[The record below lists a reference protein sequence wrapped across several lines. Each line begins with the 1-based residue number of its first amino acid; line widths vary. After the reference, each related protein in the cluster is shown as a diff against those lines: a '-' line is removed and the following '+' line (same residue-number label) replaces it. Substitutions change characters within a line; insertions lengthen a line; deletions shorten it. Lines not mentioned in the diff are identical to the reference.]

1 MTADQ
6 STNSGDQRRSSPTRK
21 FLLIFTIVVFGLAGF
36 GFFERF
42 LYFFKTLQANDEGRF
57 TIVPMLNYLAVALGF
72 LCMLGWAIMGG
83 MFRDI
88 EKPKYTM
95 LENENKLDR
104 GEAIERSA

>member
-1 MTADQ
+1 MDNRT
-6 STNSGDQRRSSPTRK
+6 TNAPSQPRFGPTRK
-21 FLLIFTIVVFGLAGF
+21 FFWIFTIVVFVLAGY

-42 LYFFKTLQANDEGRF
+42 LHFFKTLQANDDGRF
-57 TIVPMLNYLAVALGF
+57 TIVPMLNYLAVASGF
-72 LCMLGWAIMGG
+72 LCMLGWAILGG

-95 LENENKLDR
+95 LENESKLDR